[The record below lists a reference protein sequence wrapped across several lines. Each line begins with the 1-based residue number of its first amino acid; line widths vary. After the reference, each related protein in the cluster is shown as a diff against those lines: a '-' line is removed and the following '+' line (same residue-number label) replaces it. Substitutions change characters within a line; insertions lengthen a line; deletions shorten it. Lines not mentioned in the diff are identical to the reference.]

1 MMKEQALKARLNKV
15 NRENKSLKTRVQELE
30 EICKIANK
38 FINGLYTDD
47 NSLGG
52 FIMSKKLYL
61 KLKKLEKSLN
71 KVDIGP

>member
-52 FIMSKKLYL
+52 FFMSKKLYL

-71 KVDIGP
+71 KADIGP

>member
-61 KLKKLEKSLN
+61 KFKKLEKSLN
-71 KVDIGP
+71 KFHKDY